1 MQLFRKRGL
10 DQACALMLGLSC
22 AGAAS
27 AAPDDVFMQAEP
39 ATGEFTSVRV
49 EASYDMVNNTVDVFN
64 LRQSQGRVPDN
75 AGDYRGGKLMLG
87 YKFSPHWSGS
97 ATYWRRGI
105 DYGPDTNDIDS
116 WMVALHYDPL
126 AEPGA
131 RDRIMMRLSLWG
143 DHSGSLS
150 RSSPLTVRNTTFNSI
165 TVKDANDIQGQAD
178 VIFSGE
184 LTERNQLTGFIGLGV
199 SRVSIGGINTR
210 LQRGNCNFNVAIG
223 SDNIANGALAAP
235 CRVGNV
241 NLQSASFAV
250 DAGQF
255 GLNVND
261 DFTYTA
267 GYLNL
272 GGSWRWKYENFAA
285 RLGYQF
291 QYLLRS
297 NVDSH
302 ARNYGNSPIR
312 SNHTLGLEL
321 SYAVVKNVEVF
332 LRGQASLHNFV
343 GTIPFLYNAA
353 TAGKMDRYYGYGS
366 IGIRFSGF

>member
-1 MQLFRKRGL
+1 MVLYPTRRLGKAG
-10 DQACALMLGLSC
+10 ALLLGLSC

-27 AAPDDVFMQAEP
+27 AAPDDVFMLAEP
-39 ATGEFTSVRV
+39 ATGEFNTVRV
-49 EASYDMVNNTVDVFN
+49 EASYDMVNHTVDVFN
-64 LRQSQGRVPDN
+64 LRESQGSVPDN
-75 AGDYRGGKLMLG
+75 AGDYRGGRLMLG
-87 YKFSPHWSGS
+87 YKFSPKWSAS

-105 DYGPDTNDIDS
+105 DYGPDNNQIDS
-116 WMVALHYDPL
+116 WMLALHYDPL

-131 RDRIMMRLSLWG
+131 RDRIMMRFSLWG
-143 DHSGSLS
+143 DRAGSLD
-150 RSSPLTVRNTTFNSI
+150 RSSALKVRNATFSSI
-165 TVKDANDIQGQAD
+165 TVQDANDIQAQAD

-184 LTERNQLTGFIGLGV
+184 LTERNQLTGFFGLGA
-199 SRVSIGGINTR
+199 SRVTIGGINTR
-210 LQRGNCNFNVAIG
+210 LQQGGCTFNVSIG

-235 CRVGNV
+235 CRVGNT
-241 NLQSASFAV
+241 NLQSASFST
-250 DAGQF
+250 DAGQY
-255 GLNVND
+255 GLNFND
-261 DFTYTA
+261 DFNYVA

-272 GGSWRWKYENFAA
+272 GGAWRWKYQNFSA

-297 NVDSH
+297 NVDNRAST
-302 ARNYGNSPIR
+302 YGYSPIR

-353 TAGKMDRYYGYGS
+353 TAGKLDRYYGYGS
-366 IGIRFSGF
+366 IGLRVGF

>member
-1 MQLFRKRGL
+1 MLLFRSRRLGKAG
-10 DQACALMLGLSC
+10 ALMVGLSC

-49 EASYDMVNNTVDVFN
+49 EASFDMVNRSLDVFN
-64 LRQSQGRVPDN
+64 QGGSNIPDN
-75 AGDYRGGKLMLG
+75 AGDYRGGRLMLG
-87 YKFSPHWSGS
+87 YKFSPRWSAS

-105 DYGPDTNDIDS
+105 DYGPDNNQIDT

-131 RDRIMMRLSLWG
+131 RDRVMMRFSLWG
-143 DHSGSLS
+143 DRSGTLD
-150 RSSPLTVRNTTFNSI
+150 RSSALRVRNATFNSV
-165 TVKDANDIQGQAD
+165 TVNDANDIQAQAD

-184 LTERNQLTGFIGLGV
+184 LSERNQLTGFFGLGA
-199 SRVSIGGINTR
+199 SRVTIGGINTR
-210 LQRGNCNFNVAIG
+210 LQQGGCNFNVAIG

-235 CRVGNV
+235 CRSGNV
-241 NLQSASFAV
+241 NLQSASFST
-250 DAGQF
+250 DASQY
-255 GLNVND
+255 GLNIND
-261 DFTYTA
+261 DFNYVA
-267 GYLNL
+267 GYLNM
-272 GGSWRWKYENFAA
+272 GGAWRWKYRDFAA

-297 NVDSH
+297 NVDSRGQ
-302 ARNYGNSPIR
+302 AYGNSPIR

-353 TAGKMDRYYGYGS
+353 TSSKLDRYYGYGS

>member
-1 MQLFRKRGL
+1 MLLYRKRRFARTG
-10 DQACALMLGLSC
+10 ALMLGLSC

-39 ATGEFTSVRV
+39 ATGEFTSVRL
-49 EASYDMVNNTVDVFN
+49 EASYDMVNRAVDVFD
-64 LRQSQGRVPDN
+64 LRQSQGSVPDN

-97 ATYWRRGI
+97 ATYWRRDI
-105 DYGPDTNDIDS
+105 DYGPDTNQINS
-116 WMVALHYDPL
+116 WMLALHYDPL

-131 RDRIMMRLSLWG
+131 RDRIMMRFALWG
-143 DHSGSLS
+143 DHSGSLD
-150 RSSPLTVRNTTFNSI
+150 RSSPLKVRNTTFNSI
-165 TVKDANDIQGQAD
+165 RVNNANDIQGQAD

-184 LTERNQLTGFIGLGV
+184 LTERNQLTGFFGLGV
-199 SRVSIGGINTR
+199 SRVTIGGINTR
-210 LQRGNCNFNVAIG
+210 LQQGNCNFNVAIG

-250 DAGQF
+250 DASQF
-255 GLNVND
+255 GLNIND
-261 DFTYTA
+261 DFNYTA
-267 GYLNL
+267 GYVSL
-272 GGSWRWKYENFAA
+272 GGSWRWKYQNFAA

-297 NVDSH
+297 NVDSR
-302 ARNYGNSPIR
+302 AQTYGYSPIR
-312 SNHTLGLEL
+312 SNHTLGMEL
-321 SYAVVKNVEVF
+321 SYAVVKNMEVF
-332 LRGQASLHNFV
+332 VRGQASLHNFV

>member
-1 MQLFRKRGL
+1 MQLFRKRRL

-27 AAPDDVFMQAEP
+27 AAPDDVFMLAEP

-49 EASYDMVNNTVDVFN
+49 EASYDMVNSTVDIFN
-64 LRQSQGRVPDN
+64 LRGRQGPVSEN
-75 AGDYRGGKLMLG
+75 AGDYSGGKLMLG
-87 YKFSPHWSGS
+87 YKFSPYVSAS

-105 DYGPDTNDIDS
+105 DYGQDHNKIDS
-116 WMVALHYDPL
+116 WMLAMHYDPL

-131 RDRIMMRLSLWG
+131 RDRVMVRFSLWG
-143 DHSGSLS
+143 NHSGSLD
-150 RSSPLTVRNTTFNSI
+150 RSSPVTVRNTTFNSL
-165 TVKDANDIQGQAD
+165 TVKGANDVQAQAD

-184 LTERNQLTGFIGLGV
+184 LTERNQLTGFLGLGL
-199 SRVSIGGINTR
+199 SRVTIDSINTR
-210 LQRGNCNFNVAIG
+210 LQQGNCNFNVAIG
-223 SDNIANGALAAP
+223 SDNIANGSLAAP
-235 CRVGNV
+235 CTAGGVT
-241 NLQSASFAV
+241 LQSASFAV
-250 DAGQF
+250 DANQF
-255 GLNVND
+255 GINFND
-261 DFTYTA
+261 DFNYTA

-272 GGSWRWKYENFAA
+272 GGSWRYKYENFSA

-297 NVDSH
+297 NVDS
-302 ARNYGNSPIR
+302 RTQTYGHSPIR

-332 LRGQASLHNFV
+332 LRGQASLYNFV

>member
-1 MQLFRKRGL
+1 MLLFRSRRLGKAG
-10 DQACALMLGLSC
+10 ALMVGLSC

-49 EASYDMVNNTVDVFN
+49 EASFDMVNRSMDVFN
-64 LRQSQGRVPDN
+64 QGGNSLPDN
-75 AGDYRGGKLMLG
+75 AGDYRGGRLMLG
-87 YKFSPHWSGS
+87 YKFSPRWSAS

-105 DYGPDTNDIDS
+105 DYGPDNNQIDT

-131 RDRIMMRLSLWG
+131 RDRVMMRFSLWG
-143 DHSGSLS
+143 DRSGTLD
-150 RSSPLTVRNTTFNSI
+150 RSAALRVRSATFNGV
-165 TVKDANDIQGQAD
+165 TVNDANDIQAQAD

-184 LTERNQLTGFIGLGV
+184 LTERSQLTGFLGLGA
-199 SRVSIGGINTR
+199 SRVTIGGINTR
-210 LQRGNCNFNVAIG
+210 LQQGGCNFNVAIG
-223 SDNIANGALAAP
+223 SDNIANGSLAAP
-235 CRVGNV
+235 CRTGNV
-241 NLQSASFAV
+241 NLQSASFST
-250 DAGQF
+250 DASQY
-255 GLNVND
+255 GLNIND
-261 DFTYTA
+261 DFNYVA

-272 GGSWRWKYENFAA
+272 GGAYRWKYKDFAA

-297 NVDSH
+297 NVDSR
-302 ARNYGNSPIR
+302 AQAYGTSPIR

-353 TAGKMDRYYGYGS
+353 TAGKLDRYYGYGS